1 MPVKKPCKI
10 CSKPVRIN
18 QKFMFCTVC
27 NTWLH
32 QKCTNMTLN
41 EHLNL
46 IEEMYICPMCEL
58 ADCFT
63 SESEDEPS
71 ETDISDNMQNSSSS
85 PPDLPAETAC
95 DHELRLRGLDFDS
108 LPVTVNT
115 TNSVTSNTQP
125 GCDMLDTQL
134 VRTINLKYP
143 CVVCNKSCTNMQRS
157 VCCNVCDEWTHTKC
171 TRLSNEEFDVNSST
185 EKPSIV

>member
-10 CSKPVRIN
+10 CSKPVKCN
-18 QKFMFCTVC
+18 QKFMFCTAC

-32 QKCTNMTLN
+32 RKCTNMTEA

-46 IEEMYICPMCEL
+46 FEETYICPLCEL

-108 LPVTVNT
+108 LPTIVNT
-115 TNSVTSNTQP
+115 TNGIISNTQP

-143 CVVCNKSCTNMQRS
+143 CVVCNKS
-157 VCCNVCDEWTHTKC
+157 
-171 TRLSNEEFDVNSST
+171 
-185 EKPSIV
+185 